1 MSPLDLLGPVCTQ
14 SFTSYSE
21 LIFNL
26 FSYLR
31 EANNKFLRVIT
42 TLNHCFDLRQQAI
55 GPLEPYVGK
64 GAPYIFELPPPPYFV
79 RKCRKNLFNQKNFC
93 YWLPHHSFWPSY
105 GPWPT
110 DKQETCID
118 MQKQKLKVIK
128 YSKPL
133 LNNFSFCK
141 HTFIIQ

>member
-64 GAPYIFELPPPPYFV
+64 GAPYILELPPSPPHILSESVGTYSI
-79 RKCRKNLFNQKNFC
+79 RKTSVTDCPTILFDLPTALGQQTNKKPVLICKSKN
-93 YWLPHHSFWPSY
+93 
-105 GPWPT
+105 
-110 DKQETCID
+110 
-118 MQKQKLKVIK
+118 
-128 YSKPL
+128 
-133 LNNFSFCK
+133 
-141 HTFIIQ
+141 